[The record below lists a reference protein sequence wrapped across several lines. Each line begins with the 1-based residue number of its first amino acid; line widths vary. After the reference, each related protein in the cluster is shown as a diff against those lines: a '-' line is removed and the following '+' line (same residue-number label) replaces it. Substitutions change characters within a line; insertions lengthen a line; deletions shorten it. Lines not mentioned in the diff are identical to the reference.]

1 MLSTIT
7 WAKDTNELIDHGT
20 GALSKQDFEVKQPI
34 NIYRIND
41 EVRIE
46 KSEESENKKLKLSED
61 DEKSK
66 LGEIIIKDS
75 KYYFKPILK
84 DPPNINNESMGTLDE
99 INNLSWLVY
108 KGQKIPI
115 NRNKYIIKE
124 GDIIKLGREIL
135 LIKDIHIKNN
145 HKKKNKI

>member
-1 MLSTIT
+1 
-7 WAKDTNELIDHGT
+7 
-20 GALSKQDFEVKQPI
+20 
-34 NIYRIND
+34 
-41 EVRIE
+41 
-46 KSEESENKKLKLSED
+46 
-61 DEKSK
+61 
-66 LGEIIIKDS
+66 
-75 KYYFKPILK
+75 
-84 DPPNINNESMGTLDE
+84 MGTLDE

-145 HKKKNKI
+145 HKKKIKFNNNETII